1 MFEFPKRVLAFHAHP
16 DDTESFCSGTLALLK
31 EKGYEIIVATMTAGG
46 MGGIN
51 STECQTIVTRK
62 KEAAAAAKVLGA
74 EYCCFD
80 QRDGFVFD
88 SEDLRHNAVELIRD
102 IKPGIIMT
110 HLPSDYHSDH
120 RTTAAVA
127 EIGAMLSTLPNLI
140 TKSAPLEITPLL
152 YHTTPLSL
160 TNPVGGLP
168 YPTPTFYV
176 DITSV
181 IDKKME
187 MLSKHETQI
196 DLMRVMHKMDNFF
209 EEMKKNNVEL
219 AHMAGGKAQYA
230 EAFWQHLGGGFQK
243 DGLIQQELKDFIIYP
258 KPEMKNEN

>member
-1 MFEFPKRVLAFHAHP
+1 MFDFPKRILAIHAHP

-31 EKGYEIIVATMTAGG
+31 QKGYEISIATMTAGG

-51 STECQTIVTRK
+51 STECQTIITRK
-62 KEAAAAAKVLGA
+62 KEAAAAAEVLGA
-74 EYCCFD
+74 DYYCFD

-88 SEDLRHNAVELIRD
+88 SEALRHQVAELIRD
-102 IKPGIIMT
+102 IAPGIIMT
-110 HLPSDYHSDH
+110 HLPTDYHSDH
-120 RTTAAVA
+120 RVTASVT
-127 EIGAMLSTLPNLI
+127 EIAAMLSTLPNLI
-140 TKSAPLEITPLL
+140 TKADPLEITPLL

-160 TNPVGGLP
+160 TNPVGGIP

-176 DITSV
+176 DITSA
-181 IDKKME
+181 IDTKMN

-219 AHMAGGKAQYA
+219 AQKAGGKAEYA

-243 DGLIQQELKDFIIYP
+243 DDLLQRELKDLIIYP
-258 KPEMKNEN
+258 

>member
-1 MFEFPKRVLAFHAHP
+1 MINFPKKVLAIHAHP

-31 EKGYEIIVATMTAGG
+31 EKGYEISIATMTAGG

-51 STECQTIVTRK
+51 STECQTILDRK
-62 KEAAAAAKVLGA
+62 KEAAAAAEVLGA
-74 EYCCFD
+74 DYYCFD

-88 SEDLRHNAVELIRD
+88 NENLRHTVAELIRE
-102 IKPGIIMT
+102 INPGIVMT
-110 HLPSDYHSDH
+110 HLPTDYHSDH
-120 RTTAAVA
+120 RTTAAVT
-127 EIGAMLSTLPNLI
+127 EIACMLSTLPNLI
-140 TKSAPLEITPLL
+140 TKASPMEVTPLL

-160 TNPVGGLP
+160 TDPVGAKP

-176 DITSV
+176 DITTV
-181 IDKKME
+181 METKMA

-209 EEMKKNNVEL
+209 EEMKKSNIEL
-219 AHMAGGKAQYA
+219 GRLSGGKAQYA

-243 DGLIQQELKDFIIYP
+243 DNLIQRELASYVITP
-258 KPEMKNEN
+258 NN

>member
-1 MFEFPKRVLAFHAHP
+1 MFNFPKRVLAIHAHP

-31 EKGYEIIVATMTAGG
+31 KKGYEISIATMTAGG
-46 MGGIN
+46 MGGIG
-51 STECQTIVTRK
+51 SSECQTIITRK
-62 KEAAAAAKVLGA
+62 KEAAVAAKVLGA
-74 EYCCFD
+74 DYYCFD

-88 SEDLRHNAVELIRD
+88 GEALRHRVTELIRD
-102 IKPGIIMT
+102 IAPGIIMT
-110 HLPSDYHSDH
+110 HLPTDYHSDH
-120 RTTAAVA
+120 RVTAAVT
-127 EIGAMLSTLPNLI
+127 EIAAMLSTLPNLM
-140 TKSAPLEITPLL
+140 TQSAPLEITPLL

-160 TNPVGGLP
+160 TNPVGGIA

-176 DITSV
+176 DITST
-181 IDKKME
+181 IDTKME

-219 AHMAGGKAQYA
+219 AQTAGGEAEYA

-243 DGLIQQELKDFIIYP
+243 DDLLQRELKEFIINP
-258 KPEMKNEN
+258 KN